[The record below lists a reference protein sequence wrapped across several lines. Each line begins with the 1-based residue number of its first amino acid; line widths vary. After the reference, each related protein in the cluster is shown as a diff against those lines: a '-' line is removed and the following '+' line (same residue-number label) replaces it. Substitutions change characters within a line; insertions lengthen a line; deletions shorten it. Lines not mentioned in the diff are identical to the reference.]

1 MKIEKAMIVARRI
14 LEETSLDEVTVSMN
28 GKPSQVQINLGDY
41 IVEKDFVKLSII
53 KTEEEVRSLA
63 CYRDTGVVLS

>member
-1 MKIEKAMIVARRI
+1 MKMEKALTVAKRI
-14 LEETSLDEVTVSMN
+14 LEETGIDELTIAVN

-41 IVEKDFVKLSII
+41 IVERDFVKLGII
-53 KTEEEVRSLA
+53 KTEEEVRSMA